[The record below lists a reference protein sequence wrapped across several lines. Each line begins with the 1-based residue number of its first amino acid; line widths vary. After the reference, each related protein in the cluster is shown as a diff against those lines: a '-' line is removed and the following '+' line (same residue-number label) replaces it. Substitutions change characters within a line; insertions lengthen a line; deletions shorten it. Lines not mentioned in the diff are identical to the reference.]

1 MVSSSGLS
9 CRSSPRISAP
19 ICWVSGTTSSP
30 ALVIATIDGIEAEKT
45 AGELQNDGVLP
56 AGGTPAERFLAGVKK
71 GIEVRRRDF
80 SADFSAGGARRWPRA
95 AFWSGLSR
103 ATTPLFRASRGA
115 GSSPRGVGD
124 RSRFRDFSLRV

>member
-1 MVSSSGLS
+1 MVSSLGFS

-19 ICWVSGTTSSP
+19 ICWVSGTRSSR

-56 AGGTPAERFLAGVKK
+56 AGGTPAERFLTRVKK
-71 GIEVRRRDF
+71 GIEVRRRD
-80 SADFSAGGARRWPRA
+80 SSAGGARRCLRA

-103 ATTPLFRASRGA
+103 GTASLQRGSRDA

-124 RSRFRDFSLRV
+124 RWHFRGFPLRV